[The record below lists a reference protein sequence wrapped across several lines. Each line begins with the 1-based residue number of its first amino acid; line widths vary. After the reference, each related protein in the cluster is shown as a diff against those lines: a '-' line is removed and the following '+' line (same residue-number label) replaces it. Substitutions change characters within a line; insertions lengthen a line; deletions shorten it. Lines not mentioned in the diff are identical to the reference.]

1 MYNIRIMAFYH
12 KKRPSLLLI
21 ALITIRFLSIKDIN
35 GLIRISYFDKDI
47 NSTGFGGDTGNS
59 TK

>member
-1 MYNIRIMAFYH
+1 MAFYH